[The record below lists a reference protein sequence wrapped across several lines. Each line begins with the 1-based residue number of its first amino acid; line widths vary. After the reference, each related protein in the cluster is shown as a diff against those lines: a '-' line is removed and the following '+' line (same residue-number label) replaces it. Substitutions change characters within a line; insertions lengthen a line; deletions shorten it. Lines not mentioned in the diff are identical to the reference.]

1 MRLRVLTEPAAGFK
15 LDKSIFL
22 LSFFIG
28 GLLYDAHQV
37 LYLLDHPAD
46 LGIVLVLDRL
56 VELLQTKCLKR
67 ELLSLGALD
76 LATYLLDLYR

>member
-1 MRLRVLTEPAAGFK
+1 M
-15 LDKSIFL
+15 
-22 LSFFIG
+22 
-28 GLLYDAHQV
+28 

-76 LATYLLDLYR
+76 LATYLLIFIVDIVLRVYG